1 MPNLLN
7 LTPLDVDTPQ
17 KRANYRVSIIGCGEK
32 GIFYANTFASS
43 GYQVVCTDADP
54 SVTKKV
60 TKGKTSSSE
69 PQTDAKLKKYLTAG
83 QISVS
88 SDRKKAVA
96 QSDIVV
102 IAVSAKVDDQ
112 KKIDTTQVVSA
123 CKQVGTTLQRGTLVI
138 YCGVAGLGFTG
149 SIVKETLENTSGL
162 KVGADFGLAYNPVL
176 LMNARRESIELN
188 VAATDPTS
196 LQATVTILKTLTKN
210 VTQICDLTTAEIA
223 TLFAIVKR
231 DVNRALANELAVF
244 CERASLDYFEV
255 AKLLGLNA
263 WGFLPSI
270 TETEGQDEPY
280 LLLDV
285 AENLNVKLRL
295 PTLARQINEDMVKHV
310 VNLVQEALRSCEKT
324 LRRAK
329 VAVLGP
335 AGQVGL
341 DLLVKMLMAKGA
353 KVNVYDPTAKKQAP
367 DAAAK
372 TSLNDAVEGADC
384 LIVLS
389 GQEQFNRFNL
399 KKIRAL
405 MKSPAVIVDLVDKF
419 DPREVETEGF
429 IYRGLGNG
437 TR

>member
-1 MPNLLN
+1 
-7 LTPLDVDTPQ
+7 
-17 KRANYRVSIIGCGEK
+17 
-32 GIFYANTFASS
+32 
-43 GYQVVCTDADP
+43 VC
-54 SVTKKV
+54 
-60 TKGKTSSSE
+60 
-69 PQTDAKLKKYLTAG
+69 Y
-83 QISVS
+83 
-88 SDRKKAVA
+88 SD
-96 QSDIVV
+96 
-102 IAVSAKVDDQ
+102 
-112 KKIDTTQVVSA
+112 
-123 CKQVGTTLQRGTLVI
+123 L
-138 YCGVAGLGFTG
+138 
-149 SIVKETLENTSGL
+149 
-162 KVGADFGLAYNPVL
+162 
-176 LMNARRESIELN
+176 
-188 VAATDPTS
+188 
-196 LQATVTILKTLTKN
+196 
-210 VTQICDLTTAEIA
+210 
-223 TLFAIVKR
+223 IVKR